1 MLYGPGLSIFVLA
14 AARHRR
20 AVAAAQQLA
29 AQQLAAQQQ
38 VAEAVL
44 SLSLEAARL
53 VATAWAVAAEVIR
66 AFVTW

>member
-1 MLYGPGLSIFVLA
+1 MLYGLGLSIFVLA

-29 AQQLAAQQQ
+29 AQQLAAQQLAAQQLAAQQQ

-44 SLSLEAARL
+44 IGSVWGGGLSLGNH
-53 VATAWAVAAEVIR
+53 T
-66 AFVTW
+66 